1 MGRMSIKNK
10 KLLSAMMIGISTMMA
25 LQPPVIAFADE
36 GDGATENNTQNQGAD
51 AEALA
56 VQAESI
62 ETQDA
67 IDDAVV
73 QAGEVQDALVGTD
86 GAENADPSA
95 QENEPSAAVKVQE
108 LEEFIKNDADEVVNA
123 LNQDDADSQQKVQNL
138 VDSAAAI
145 PTTTSEDV
153 KDENGNTVKDEDGN
167 DVKEDVPSVDA
178 NLQNASDNIE
188 EAKTALDS
196 ETEGNLGAKQDEVNA
211 QAAYNDAYVD
221 DLQNNTKSP
230 YTEATEAFKEAVD
243 QMEGENGIIDFTQK
257 VNESVTETNEKAQ
270 EIIGIIEAADTE
282 EEAKEAKSKLDA
294 FVDSI
299 DTLSGQVTVL
309 QSLVDKYDSAVTALS
324 EAEKKLDVAEAAMAE
339 AEGKRDEKI
348 QEALDNLKEAQEDV
362 DKAQFKVDRLSDALD
377 SVKDLVPEAEDLED
391 GDLVGSRDSWGNTFG
406 TSKYVQ
412 TRQVMK
418 DVIANYILPVT
429 YGLSDV
435 EIIEWTEPQEATSN
449 YKIRYTTVEY
459 SYTNAEGVKVTEKK
473 NFNWD
478 SLARTATEEKLT
490 ADKDAESALGIVI
503 YEKRDDEV
511 LTKQDI
517 ENIAIARIQDI
528 VDSGDEAYYINYNNL
543 LFNDY
548 DPVHKKEYNNVKKA
562 KEQNMFTLYS
572 YTDDEGVTQYIT
584 QIELFGKYPGQVGV
598 TLPDMYKVPNLCE
611 KTNKGGFDSYTDEDG
626 VIWYETYDGVKYRNL
641 QKVLSDKEVTQNK
654 NALYY
659 DANCLIVGQSEDI
672 ENVLRGN
679 TETKSVYNNIVL
691 TNAKLD
697 EKKIA
702 SLIEENKKL
711 NDYIGKTTKEAKAS
725 ALKAQYDGYKKEV
738 EAAKAAVDNAS
749 DEVDALNDAIVDIQ
763 NKAVTRTAR
772 TRKALEVLGVDDLS
786 TYLGIEG
793 LSNDLTMDQLINELK
808 GKRTDAVNQL
818 NEANADL
825 KAANDKKAEANE
837 KYQKAVEDIK
847 KASEKSTSTQT
858 QTQNQE
864 TKVTPI
870 QNEETKVT
878 PAQNEET
885 NVTPAQNE
893 ETNVT
898 PAQNEE
904 TNVTPVQNEETNV
917 TPAQNEETNVTP
929 VQNEETNVT
938 PAQNEETNVTPAQNE
953 QTNVAPVQAAETNV
967 APTQNLQTDAAQA
980 QDTAPSVAPV
990 QATEPVVAP
999 AQDAEAIITPK
1010 PVPLADTPAASDVD
1024 AAPAV
1029 VFADDADA
1037 ADDDFTPAVT
1047 VATTTAAPVA
1057 EALAAAPAAVAGD
1070 VVQAQVA
1077 GDAVQADAAT
1087 AQAGGVQAQIAGAAD
1102 QAGAA
1107 AQNAEAG
1114 QGVEVDIADPDV
1126 ALADTPNQKTTT
1138 QKTADDKK
1146 NVVNIEDDQTAKSDT
1161 FEMPEENI
1169 SWLWLLIILLL
1180 GAAGKKMYDEYKNK
1194 KNENEE
1200 IITR

>member
-36 GDGATENNTQNQGAD
+36 GDGAIENNTQNKGAD
-51 AEALA
+51 AEVLA
-56 VQAESI
+56 IQAESI

-86 GAENADPSA
+86 SAENADPSA

-123 LNQDDADSQQKVQNL
+123 LNQDGADSQQKVQNL
-138 VDSAAAI
+138 VDAAAAI

-188 EAKTALDS
+188 EAKVALDS
-196 ETEGNLGAKQDEVNA
+196 QTEGNLGAKQDEVNA

-230 YTEATEAFKEAVD
+230 YNEATEAFKEAVD

-257 VNESVTETNEKAQ
+257 VNESVKETNEKAQ

-299 DTLSGQVTVL
+299 DTSSGQITVL

-406 TSKYVQ
+406 TNKYVQ

-611 KTNKGGFDSYTDEDG
+611 KTDKGGFDSYTDEDG

-772 TRKALEVLGVDDLS
+772 TRKALEVLGVDDMS

-858 QTQNQE
+858 QNQETKVTPIQNEE

-885 NVTPAQNE
+885 KVTPAQNEETIVTPAQNE

-904 TNVTPVQNEETNV
+904 TI
-917 TPAQNEETNVTP
+917 
-929 VQNEETNVT
+929 VT

-967 APTQNLQTDAAQA
+967 TPTQNLQTDAAQA

-990 QATEPVVAP
+990 QAIEPVVAP
-999 AQDAEAIITPK
+999 AQDAEAIITPT

-1037 ADDDFTPAVT
+1037 ADDDFTPAAT

-1057 EALAAAPAAVAGD
+1057 EVLAAAPAAVAGD
-1070 VVQAQVA
+1070 VLQAQVA
-1077 GDAVQADAAT
+1077 GDAVQADAVT
-1087 AQAGGVQAQIAGAAD
+1087 AQAGGVQTQIADAAD

-1114 QGVEVDIADPDV
+1114 QGVEVDIAAPDV

-1169 SWLWLLIILLL
+1169 SWLWLLVILLL

-1200 IITR
+1200 IITK